1 MSDSNLSDKIAESIT
16 NILKKT
22 KVFEKIDEIQF
33 YIGSFFLISSIYFTG
48 NIVSKYYITK
58 KQFNNNKTM
67 IADIKDLKNNY
78 ILLHDDIKILHNKIT
93 ELEIRLTTSLEDH
106 NVLNIEKIDMIS
118 ASTSLSSFTLDS
130 SPKEVYTKNS
140 DDDWHL
146 SEKNDTFF
154 EYI

>member
-1 MSDSNLSDKIAESIT
+1 M
-16 NILKKT
+16 LKG
-22 KVFEKIDEIQF
+22 V
-33 YIGSFFLISSIYFTG
+33 ISSIYFTG

-78 ILLHDDIKILHNKIT
+78 IKLLRDDIKILHNKIT

-130 SPKEVYTKNS
+130 SPKEVDTKNS
-140 DDDWHL
+140 DDDWHV

>member
-67 IADIKDLKNNY
+67 IADIKDIKNNY
-78 ILLHDDIKILHNKIT
+78 ILLHDDIKILNNKIT

-106 NVLNIEKIDMIS
+106 NVLNIEKIDM
-118 ASTSLSSFTLDS
+118 
-130 SPKEVYTKNS
+130 
-140 DDDWHL
+140 
-146 SEKNDTFF
+146 
-154 EYI
+154 